1 MISRKPLFPA
11 ILICFVACLL
21 SACTPKVIP
30 PTNWT
35 GEKEGLILHL
45 KSAPNLNK
53 IDGMTSTLYFV
64 VYQLKTPNAFN
75 QLTTN
80 KEGLYKLLES
90 NIFDPSVTA
99 VKNIVIYP
107 GSDVTYKIDRA
118 LDTRYMGVVAG
129 YNAMEQGRMIRMFD
143 IPVKTLSHG
152 FFKKKIEVLADT
164 LEISMQ
170 LGPDQIESSEIIKDN
185 GVKE

>member
-1 MISRKPLFPA
+1 MTSHKFFPLT
-11 ILICFVACLL
+11 ILICLIALLL
-21 SACTPKVIP
+21 SSCAQKIVP

-35 GEKEGLILHL
+35 GEREGLILHL
-45 KSAPNLNK
+45 KSDPNLNK

-64 VYQLKTPNAFN
+64 VYQLKAPNAFN

-99 VKNIVIYP
+99 VKNIIIYP

-118 LDTRYMGVVAG
+118 LDTRYIGVVAG
-129 YNAMEQGRMIRMFD
+129 YNAMEKGRMIRMFD
-143 IPVKTLSHG
+143 IPVKTFRHG
-152 FFKKKIEVLADT
+152 FLKNKKEIMADT
-164 LEISMQ
+164 LKISIR
-170 LGPDQIESSEIIKDN
+170 LGPDQIESS
-185 GVKE
+185 GVEK